1 VDPEALVRTL
11 ADTFVRAGGRIAR
24 RRVSGLESSAD
35 GALVRIAAESHR
47 FERVV
52 VAGGAW
58 SSELLRPLGAR
69 VPLESLRG
77 YHAVLRRPGRMP
89 RMAIRFTA
97 AKIMATPMAMG
108 LRIGGTIEIAGL
120 DAPPRFERA
129 KALAALGAR
138 LFAET
143 DPADYTEW
151 MGHRPGTPD
160 TLPVI
165 GPLARHPAVIC
176 AFGHGQ
182 TGLTGGAI
190 TGRLVADHV
199 AGRAPAVDP
208 SPYLP
213 ARFGA

>member
-1 VDPEALVRTL
+1 L
-11 ADTFVRAGGRIAR
+11 A
-24 RRVSGLESSAD
+24 AD
-35 GALVRIAAESHR
+35 GKGVSLRTEAASRRFDRI
-47 FERVV
+47 VI
-52 VAGGAW
+52 AGGAW
-58 SSELLRPLGAR
+58 SNGLLRLLGAN

-77 YHAVLRRPGRMP
+77 YHAVLRRTGRMP
-89 RMAIRFTA
+89 RMAIRFTE

-108 LRIGGTIEIAGL
+108 IRIGGTIEIAGL
-120 DAPPRFERA
+120 AAPPRAGRA

-138 LFAET
+138 LFVE
-143 DPADYTEW
+143 ADGSDFTEW

-160 TLPVI
+160 SLPVI

-182 TGLTGGAI
+182 TGLTGAAI

-199 AGRAPAVDP
+199 ARRAPMVNL